1 MLATIAERLKHG
13 RKVIFLHGNADP
25 DALGCG
31 YAIARSFPKADIC
44 APGGLDKISK
54 VIAAKLNLKVLD
66 RVDMTEYDQA
76 VVVDTSSPEQLGEF
90 SSLPADAIIIDH
102 HARSERWGDR
112 TYYCDD
118 SKKSCAEI
126 VYHLL
131 KAAEVPIE
139 RDVGLALL
147 AGMLTDSGHF
157 RYSNPALLH
166 AFADLMADAGLEIDE
181 VTSVTDLEP
190 DVSERISQLKG
201 AQRIRF
207 DRVGERIVAISVG
220 SAYESSVCKGM
231 LAIGAD
237 VAFVGSQRDQNFR
250 LSARARPEMLRMGFH
265 LGKLLEDV
273 GSETSNDGGGHGGA
287 AGLVGVGDVEA
298 VLNICMQ
305 RTMDFLREK
314 KRGRDPPALA
324 P

>member
-1 MLATIAERLKHG
+1 MLATIAERLKQG
-13 RKVIFLHGNADP
+13 RKVILLHGNADP

-31 YAIARSFPKADIC
+31 YAIARAFPEADIC
-44 APGGLDKISK
+44 APRGLDKIAK
-54 VIAAKLNLKVLD
+54 VIAGKLNLKVLD
-66 RVDMTEYDQA
+66 RVDLTSYDQV
-76 VVVDTSSPEQLGEF
+76 VVVDTSSPDQLGEL
-90 SSLPADAIIIDH
+90 SDVPENTIIIDH
-102 HARSERWGDR
+102 HSRSDRWGDR

-118 SKKSCAEI
+118 TRKSCAEI
-126 VYHLL
+126 IYQIL
-131 KAAEVPIE
+131 KVAGVRIE
-139 RDVGLALL
+139 RDVGMALL

-157 RYSNPALLH
+157 RYTNPALLRS
-166 AFADLMADAGLEIDE
+166 FADLMEEAKLEIDE
-181 VTSVTDLEP
+181 VTSITDLEP

-207 DRVGERIVAISVG
+207 DRVGDRIVAISVG

-250 LSARARPEMLRMGFH
+250 LSARARPEMVRMGLH

-273 GSETSNDGGGHGGA
+273 GVETSNDGGGHGGA

-305 RTMDFLREK
+305 RAMDFLREK
-314 KRGRDPPALA
+314 RRARDTSLN
-324 P
+324 

>member
-1 MLATIAERLKHG
+1 MLTMIAERLKQG
-13 RKVIFLHGNADP
+13 RKVILLHGNADP

-31 YAIARSFPKADIC
+31 YAIAKAFPDADIC

-54 VIAAKLNLKVLD
+54 VIAMKLNLKVLD
-66 RVDMTEYDQA
+66 RMDMTEYDQV
-76 VVVDTSSPEQLGEF
+76 VVVDTSSPDQLGEF
-90 SSLPADAIIIDH
+90 SSVPANAIIIDH
-102 HARSERWGDR
+102 HARSDRWGDR

-118 SKKSCAEI
+118 KKKSCAEI
-126 VYHLL
+126 VYQLL
-131 KAAEVPIE
+131 RVAGIGIE

-157 RYSNPALLH
+157 RYSNAGLLRS
-166 AFADLMADAGLEIDE
+166 FADLMEEAGLEIDE

-207 DRVGERIVAISVG
+207 DRVGDRIVAISVG

-237 VAFVGSQRDQNFR
+237 VAFVGSQRDQSFR
-250 LSARARPEMLRMGFH
+250 LSARARPEMVRMGFH
-265 LGKLLEDV
+265 LGKVLENIGV
-273 GSETSNDGGGHGGA
+273 ETSNDGGGHGGA

-298 VLNICMQ
+298 ILNICMQ
-305 RTMDFLREK
+305 RAMDFLREK
-314 KRGRDPPALA
+314 KRSRESLSP
-324 P
+324 

>member
-1 MLATIAERLKHG
+1 MLQAIAKRLGQG
-13 RKVIFLHGNADP
+13 RKLILLHGNADP

-31 YAIARSFPKADIC
+31 YAIARAFPEVDIC

-54 VIAAKLNLKVLD
+54 VIMSKLNLKVLD
-66 RVDMTEYDQA
+66 WVDVLNYDQ
-76 VVVDTSSPEQLGEF
+76 VCVVDTASPDQLGEF
-90 SSLPADAIIIDH
+90 ADVPADTIVIDH
-102 HARSERWGDR
+102 HARSDRWGDR

-118 SKKSCAEI
+118 TKRSCAEI
-126 VYHLL
+126 IYQLL
-131 KAAEVPIE
+131 KIAGVKIE
-139 RDVGLALL
+139 KDVGLALL

-157 RYSNPALLH
+157 RYSNAALLRT
-166 AFADLMADAGLEIDE
+166 FADLMEDVGVEIDE
-181 VTSVTDLEP
+181 VTSMTDLEP

-220 SAYESSVCKGM
+220 SAYESSVCKGL

-250 LSARARPEMLRMGFH
+250 LSARARPEMIRMGLH
-265 LGKLLEDV
+265 LGKLLEDIGV
-273 GSETSNDGGGHGGA
+273 ETSNDGGGHGGA

-298 VLNICMQ
+298 ILNISMQ

-314 KRGRDPPALA
+314 KRGKDALA
-324 P
+324 L